1 MTAWLAAAARTLER
15 STGTHPPCSVG
26 HATHPTVIVDVELGG
41 CAAIPDWP
49 GIAPDELYAWTMAVF
64 DGTQSTPAY
73 CPGDSDV
80 SRTIRLHGAW
90 EGFETALVARL
101 LREPGP
107 VLDFGAN
114 VGWYTLL
121 AVISGCDVLAVEADP
136 VIAAV
141 LADNALRATVAHALV
156 GADTA
161 PLTLG
166 PQVRLVKADVEGGEP
181 EVVRVLG
188 DLLAA
193 QRIDHLLV
201 EVSPCFG
208 GAWLSMLADLAGY
221 GYVGHT
227 VPTKGFDPVA
237 FAADPVGCTL
247 AAPLVVVDQAN
258 VLFSRP
264 GAA

>member
-1 MTAWLAAAARTLER
+1 MTWLAGAARTLER
-15 STGTHPPCSVG
+15 STGVHPPCSVG
-26 HATHPTVIVDVELGG
+26 HATHPTVAVDIELGTV
-41 CAAIPDWP
+41 AAIPDWP
-49 GIAPDELYAWTMAVF
+49 GTAPRSWRMDVF
-64 DGTQSTPAY
+64 DGTQSVPGY

-80 SRTIRLHGAW
+80 SRTIRLHRSW

-101 LREPGP
+101 LTEPGP

-114 VGWYTLL
+114 VGWFTIL
-121 AVISGCDVLAVEADP
+121 AAAGGCDVLTVEADP
-136 VIAAV
+136 VIADV
-141 LADNALRATVAHALV
+141 LAANAPAATIAHALV

-166 PQVRLVKADVEGGEP
+166 PQVRLVKADVEGAEP

-193 QRIDHLLV
+193 QRIDHLLL

-208 GAWLSMLADLAGY
+208 GGWLSMLAELAGF
-221 GYVGHT
+221 GYEGHT
-227 VPTKGFDPVA
+227 VPAKGFDPAA

-247 AAPLVVVDQAN
+247 TAPLVVVDQAN